1 MIQVKWRTTIKLKTS
16 TGIAVDPRHLGRF
29 FHYLGRQAAHNG
41 YIYNFHAALLG
52 IRHSVFVS
60 PTCTHIPRSITSLGL
75 YMEQASQGTITLHVP
90 KHGDNPSRLDFRDTS
105 FFTSANSNLPSAAD
119 VLQRH
124 AEDSE
129 SPHGIA
135 IFEELALVVK
145 FGQPSHVHLDSALTM
160 RALWKAFP
168 NREIPVP
175 EVFGWK
181 SEVNKNFIYMGLVP
195 GKHLYEVW
203 TTLSPSEKE
212 SICKDLGSIQ
222 GYLQR
227 LRPESEETFIGIPT
241 SVIRYWM
248 WIRRYEA
255 DKFLY

>member
-1 MIQVKWRTTIKLKTS
+1 M
-16 TGIAVDPRHLGRF
+16 DPGHLGRF
-29 FHYLGRQAAHNG
+29 FPYLGRQAAYSG
-41 YIYNFHAALLG
+41 YTYNFHAGLLG
-52 IRHSVFVS
+52 IRLSVFVS
-60 PTCTHIPRSITSLGL
+60 PTGTYITRSVTSLGL
-75 YMEQASQGTITLHVP
+75 PMEQASQGTITLHVP
-90 KHGDNPSRLDFRDTS
+90 KHGNDPSRLDFRDTS
-105 FFTSANSNLPSAAD
+105 FFISANSNLPSAAD

-145 FGQPSHVHLDSALTM
+145 FGQPSHVHLDNALTM
-160 RALWKAFP
+160 RALWQAFP

-175 EVFGWK
+175 EVFGWS
-181 SEVNKNFIYMGLVP
+181 SEDNKNFIYMSLVP

-227 LRPESEETFIGIPT
+227 LRPESEETFIGMPT
-241 SVIRYWM
+241 TVIRY
-248 WIRRYEA
+248 
-255 DKFLY
+255 

>member
-1 MIQVKWRTTIKLKTS
+1 M
-16 TGIAVDPRHLGRF
+16 
-29 FHYLGRQAAHNG
+29 
-41 YIYNFHAALLG
+41 YNFHAGLLG
-52 IRHSVFVS
+52 IRLSIFVWPNGTYIACS
-60 PTCTHIPRSITSLGL
+60 MTSLGL
-75 YMEQASQGTITLHVP
+75 AMEQASRGTITLHVP
-90 KHGDNPSRLDFRDTS
+90 KHGDDPSRLDFRETS

-124 AEDSE
+124 AKDSR

-145 FGQPSHVHLDSALTM
+145 FGQPSHVHLDNALTM
-160 RALWKAFP
+160 RALWQAFP

-175 EVFGWK
+175 EVFGWR
-181 SEVNKNFIYMGLVP
+181 SEDNKNFIYMSLVP

-222 GYLQR
+222 GYLRR
-227 LRPESEETFIGIPT
+227 LRPESEETFIGMPT
-241 SVIRYWM
+241 SVIGPRM
-248 WIRRYEA
+248 WIRRHEA